1 MNIFAKP
8 DPTTVFT
15 PRGDYNP
22 KMYAPRAELEEDFG
36 QKLRRNEHIVIYGDS
51 GCGKSWLYRNFF
63 STNNVYFT
71 IVNLADVSRN
81 GSIANELLRVVQVPG
96 TASATGYDEKKAAQ
110 IGIPGAASGTLEHVD
125 KYVIVADDPLRR
137 AIKEVRKMAV
147 KRQAFIVFDN
157 LERIFDKPALMDE
170 LADLITLADDPT
182 FISQKVRFLIVGVP
196 AGVRDFFN
204 QTPSHRTVANRL
216 IELMEVSRLTE
227 SEARKIVLTGFRDQ
241 LDYEI
246 EDKFE
251 NTLLDHVLWVT
262 DRIPQA
268 LHEYCLELA
277 FVAEKNAFVGKS
289 AIELADRKWLRGTL
303 NSAYV
308 VVEGQL
314 NERDTKVQR
323 RNQVLF
329 VLGQMLVNE
338 FKVPGVELEI
348 RKTFYDNDSSAQIG
362 GVANC
367 LSELTETRPS
377 EGVKPVLRK
386 TAKGDAFM
394 FLDPQYRM
402 CIREMLKIAVSGKVE
417 KIALD
422 QV

>member
-1 MNIFAKP
+1 MSIFDRP
-8 DPTTVFT
+8 DPTTIFT

-22 KMYAPRAELEEDFG
+22 KMYAPRDELEKDFG
-36 QKLRRNEHIVIYGDS
+36 EKLRRNEHIVIYGDS

-63 STNNVYFT
+63 LTNDVYFK
-71 IVNLADVSRN
+71 IVNLADASRN
-81 GSIANELLRVVQVPG
+81 RSIASELLRVVQIPG
-96 TASATGYDEKKAAQ
+96 TAAPTGYDEKKAAQ
-110 IGIPGAASGTLEHVD
+110 IGIPGAASGSLEHID
-125 KYVIVADDPLRR
+125 KYTIVAEDPLRC
-137 AIKEVRKMAV
+137 AIKEVRKSAG
-147 KRQAFIVFDN
+147 KRQAFIVLDN
-157 LERIFDKPALMDE
+157 LERIFDKPDLMDE

-182 FISQKVRFLIVGVP
+182 FTVQKVRFLLVGVP

-204 QTPSHRTVANRL
+204 QTPSHRTVSNRL

-227 SEARKIVLTGFRDQ
+227 AEARKIIQTGFKNQ
-241 LDYEI
+241 LDYKI
-246 EDKFE
+246 EPGFE
-251 NTLLDHVLWVT
+251 NDLLNHVLWIT

-268 LHEYCLELA
+268 LHEFCLELA
-277 FVAEKNAFVGKS
+277 FMSEKDALVTK
-289 AIELADRKWLRGTL
+289 AALELADKKWLRGTL

-329 VLGQMLVNE
+329 VLGQILDNE
-338 FKVPGVELEI
+338 FKVPRVESEI
-348 RKTFYDNDSSAQIG
+348 RKTFYGDDPSAQIG
-362 GVANC
+362 GVGNC

-402 CIREMLKIAVSGKVE
+402 CIRAMLRISTSGKVE
-417 KIALD
+417 KIAID